1 MAHDATAARA
11 LPTEPAEPARDQAQ
25 AAAVAAAAPGQALPT
40 EPPPPMAQPDAM
52 AANVAVN
59 AGSTEEGMPATPTE
73 PVRRSAPPQQPDQQP
88 DQQPQQPAHQPAHQQ
103 PAEPAADQPAKKPP
117 PKKRGRKS
125 TAQKA
130 QVVGGSKDIG
140 AMLGGQRREPVGEED
155 RITNYF
161 NEHRGEFIN
170 LDMVD
175 YKEVGTVSIQS
186 IVRLPA
192 LHISC
197 GSPLRARLHQF

>member
-1 MAHDATAARA
+1 MSTPAQINEVVRVWLAGGAKLPAH
-11 LPTEPAEPARDQAQ
+11 L
-25 AAAVAAAAPGQALPT
+25 AP
-40 EPPPPMAQPDAM
+40 
-52 AANVAVN
+52 
-59 AGSTEEGMPATPTE
+59 
-73 PVRRSAPPQQPDQQP
+73 PPQQPDQQP

-175 YKEVGTVSIQS
+175 YKEVGTVSIQVHS
-186 IVRLPA
+186 AEQVQSLCERFFPQGWGREA
-192 LHISC
+192 KRKS
-197 GSPLRARLHQF
+197 ARFSAEQKEILEQAFDEQPRVSDSEVQKRFERRFGKTDRTLVLKE